1 MGKTIKLTESE
12 LINIIKK
19 IVLGNP
25 VISEVKRV
33 HDDYGINNPEYEYK
47 NIGVLPKNKHNPN
60 EMGYIFF
67 NGVYGLKTDYL
78 HPEENVIITFTGPM
92 GDFKFD
98 SRQVKQT
105 KQGAPFVIGWKLS
118 NEYYDRLLPLL
129 NDNNEFTSEEILSA
143 LQMAFPDNWVSET
156 PEFTAGLKG
165 IEPIGDYL
173 KKTEGYTG
181 DTTETW
187 SLMNFFDT
195 RTIPK
200 LIDQK
205 WKKEG
210 SGDKV
215 QWLVGIFKNNKP
227 FLEELLNI
235 QWDSVYQGFYKTEVS
250 GIEKLKEKYKTAT
263 FKTYPKGHIKDR
275 YNGIDVEFTI
285 KGERPKGVQIKP
297 ASKIQ
302 ELENNKFKVYTSG
315 MKNNYKSKPGLDYI
329 LYNIGKKF
337 YLFINRDYV
346 VVPNTNGGQ
355 VIHNKKP
362 FEVYETPH
370 P

>member
-1 MGKTIKLTESE
+1 M
-12 LINIIKK
+12 
-19 IVLGNP
+19 
-25 VISEVKRV
+25 
-33 HDDYGINNPEYEYK
+33 
-47 NIGVLPKNKHNPN
+47 
-60 EMGYIFF
+60 
-67 NGVYGLKTDYL
+67 
-78 HPEENVIITFTGPM
+78 
-92 GDFKFD
+92 
-98 SRQVKQT
+98 
-105 KQGAPFVIGWKLS
+105 
-118 NEYYDRLLPLL
+118 
-129 NDNNEFTSEEILSA
+129 
-143 LQMAFPDNWVSET
+143 
-156 PEFTAGLKG
+156 
-165 IEPIGDYL
+165 
-173 KKTEGYTG
+173 
-181 DTTETW
+181 
-187 SLMNFFDT
+187 
-195 RTIPK
+195 
-200 LIDQK
+200 
-205 WKKEG
+205 
-210 SGDKV
+210 
-215 QWLVGIFKNNKP
+215 
-227 FLEELLNI
+227 EELLNI